1 MLFKSKTILS
11 IMVRTGKGTAHVAF
25 DPVSTGGSTFRTYN
39 EELIEG
45 MKKHP
50 KYGKTF
56 FTVEEPKPE
65 PSPVAAEAVPD
76 EEPEVKVI
84 RVDDA
89 EDAKEYLVDKFGVS
103 RTQIRSIVKI
113 KEFASKY
120 GIEFEGI

>member
-11 IMVRTGKGTAHVAF
+11 IAVRTASGSVHVRF
-25 DPVSTGGSTFRTYN
+25 DPVTTGGSMYRTYN

-45 MKKHP
+45 LKKHH

-56 FTVEEPKPE
+56 MEVEERQPE
-65 PSPVAAEAVPD
+65 PVKPVEVP
-76 EEPEVKVI
+76 EVEEVKVI
-84 RVDDA
+84 TVDSA
-89 EDAKEYLVDKFGVS
+89 EDAKEYLADRFGVP

-120 GIEFEGI
+120 NIQFEGI